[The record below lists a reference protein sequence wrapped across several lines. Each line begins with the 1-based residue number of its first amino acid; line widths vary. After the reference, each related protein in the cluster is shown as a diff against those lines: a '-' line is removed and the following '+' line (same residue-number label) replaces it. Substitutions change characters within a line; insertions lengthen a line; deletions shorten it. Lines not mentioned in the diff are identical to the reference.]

1 MQNFWANLWG
11 IDQFFNIFKLEPK
24 TKDLN
29 MRLWVILTTE
39 LVGFIPQ
46 SLVLRSKKREFICS

>member
-24 TKDLN
+24 TTDLN
-29 MRLWVILTTE
+29 MRLWVLTTE
-39 LVGFIPQ
+39 FVGFIPQ
-46 SLVLRSKKREFICS
+46 SLALRSKSRELIFS